1 MGLTRSQYD
10 AIMRVY
16 DKRRISNNHIEEEHR
31 RIAFEAVP
39 ELQELDQAVAASAAK
54 RVKQLL
60 SPMDAHAAGGA
71 AVPFRDLLR
80 KMAGGMDPEQKRR
93 KLLKE
98 HSFPEDYLD
107 PVYTCSL
114 CQDTGLIGQKRCSCF
129 EREVISLFYTQSN
142 LSRVLE
148 NENFRTLDMSF
159 YPEDLKHPKTG
170 KSARQIME
178 NAVASCRQFADNYKS
193 GRQGGCLLLTGRPGV
208 GKTFLTHCI
217 AKELIDN
224 GHSVIYYS
232 AGELFDKLARSRF
245 GREQDDGED
254 ITSDEYLSGCELLI
268 IDDLGTEMVN
278 SFVGS
283 ALFQLLNSRIS
294 RGLGIVISTNLS
306 VQELS
311 RTYSERISS
320 RILESFTLVEAF
332 GTDIRVQKRL
342 RQ

>member
-16 DKRRISNNHIEEEHR
+16 DKRRISNHHIEEEHR

-39 ELQELDQAVAASAAK
+39 ELQELDQAVAASAAQ

-71 AVPFRDLLR
+71 AVPFRDLMR

-159 YPEDLKHPKTG
+159 YPDDLKHPKTG

-178 NAVASCRQFADNYKS
+178 SAVASCRQFADNYKS

-254 ITSDEYLSGCELLI
+254 MTSDEYLSGCELLI